1 MSIIIHR
8 LSRKLSLL
16 GQQLPSVYAS
26 AMSTSHLNVQEDAQL
41 GIATVTMNK
50 LPVNSMDTAFMKEI
64 TSTIATL
71 EANQDCR
78 CLILTS
84 ASNKVFSAGLDLPGL
99 YQPGESQLREKWT
112 ALQDCWL
119 HLYNSRL
126 VTLTAITG
134 HALAGGCMLALATD
148 FRIMTKGK
156 FKIGLNE
163 VALGLPLPFWLKW
176 NYQQV
181 ITHRYAELY
190 GCRGDVFSPEEA
202 LTVGMVDKLVDDADN
217 LLPET
222 VNEASKFLTHSSKA
236 VSATKQGYRSPL
248 VQSFHKIR
256 KKELDTIVE
265 IITGDSFQKVLNDY
279 LTSLKK
285 SKN

>member
-1 MSIIIHR
+1 MNVITPR

-16 GQQLPSVYAS
+16 GQQLTRRYTS
-26 AMSTSHLNVQEDAQL
+26 AVSTSHLNVHEDEKT

-50 LPVNSMDTAFMKEI
+50 LPVNSMNTEFMKEI
-64 TSTIATL
+64 TSTIAAL

-84 ASNKVFSAGLDLPGL
+84 ASNKVFSAGLELSGL
-99 YQPGESQLREKWT
+99 YQPEESKLREKWM

-119 HLYNSRL
+119 QLYNSRL
-126 VTLTAITG
+126 VTLAAITG

-148 FRIMTKGK
+148 FRVMTKGK
-156 FKIGLNE
+156 FRIGLNE

-190 GCRGDVFSPEEA
+190 GCRGDTFVPEEA
-202 LTVGMVDKLVDDADN
+202 LAAGIVDKLVDDVDM

-222 VNEASKFLTHSSKA
+222 VNEADKFLAYPARA
-236 VSATKQGYRSPL
+236 VSTTKLGYRSPL

-256 KKELDTIVE
+256 KQELDSVVA
-265 IITGDSFQKVLNDY
+265 IITGDSFQKILGDY

-285 SKN
+285 NKK

>member
-1 MSIIIHR
+1 MNVITHR

-16 GQQLPSVYAS
+16 GQQLTRRYTC
-26 AMSTSHLNVQEDAQL
+26 AMSTSHLNVQEDEKT

-50 LPVNSMDTAFMKEI
+50 LPVNSMDTAFMKEM
-64 TSTIATL
+64 TSTIAAL

-84 ASNKVFSAGLDLPGL
+84 ASNKVFSAGLELSGL
-99 YQPGESQLREKWT
+99 YQPEESKLREKWT

-119 HLYNSRL
+119 QVYNSRL
-126 VTLTAITG
+126 VTLAAITG

-148 FRIMTKGK
+148 FRVMTNGK

-163 VALGLPLPFWLKW
+163 VVLGLPLPFWLKW
-176 NYQQV
+176 NFQQV
-181 ITHRYAELY
+181 IIHRYAELY
-190 GCRGDVFSPEEA
+190 GCRGDTFTPEEA
-202 LTVGMVDKLVDDADN
+202 LSAGIVDKLVDNADK

-222 VNEASKFLTHSSKA
+222 VNEANKFLAIGSTA
-236 VSATKQGYRSPL
+236 VSATKLGYRSPL
-248 VQSFHKIR
+248 VQSFYKIR
-256 KKELDTIVE
+256 KKELDTVVE
-265 IITGDSFQKVLNDY
+265 IITGDSFQKILGDY

-285 SKN
+285 NKK